1 MFLDASRPDPE
12 NSQSLC
18 TCNHT
23 QQLWFILFSATCM
36 NPLVVVTR
44 KQRGRGFEGA
54 LRQKDTWVL
63 RTSSC
68 PCAHVSCL
76 LSSLQRSGRD
86 QHEDSK
92 CNSQLDLEIS
102 QQLQEPGDNR
112 GGCWLV
118 WAAGYWVTWVT
129 WPVCDFWLI
138 CRDLVLF
145 GQGPWHKFLWL
156 TW

>member
-1 MFLDASRPDPE
+1 
-12 NSQSLC
+12 
-18 TCNHT
+18 
-23 QQLWFILFSATCM
+23 M

-68 PCAHVSCL
+68 HCVHVSCL

-112 GGCWLV
+112 GG
-118 WAAGYWVTWVT
+118 
-129 WPVCDFWLI
+129 
-138 CRDLVLF
+138 
-145 GQGPWHKFLWL
+145 
-156 TW
+156 